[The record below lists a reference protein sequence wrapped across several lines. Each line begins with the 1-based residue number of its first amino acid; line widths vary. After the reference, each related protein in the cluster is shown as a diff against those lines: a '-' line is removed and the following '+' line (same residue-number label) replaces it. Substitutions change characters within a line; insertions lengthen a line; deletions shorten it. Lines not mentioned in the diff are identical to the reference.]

1 MIPALKSTPGCLVVE
16 TARTSSGKNVIFA
29 WFENRRAVL
38 KWYYSDAHQEA
49 MKSFFPDIE
58 PRKPLQEVP
67 GESGPIMV
75 IASITMAKQSQFKE
89 TQAPI
94 SQIAIELYQPLSG
107 GAALGGRFAPS
118 AVKVPNLRDYTPKG
132 KSPPDK

>member
-1 MIPALKSTPGCLVVE
+1 MPSCCPYSVAPLLCMSNQREKSPG
-16 TARTSSGKNVIFA
+16 F
-29 WFENRRAVL
+29 
-38 KWYYSDAHQEA
+38 
-49 MKSFFPDIE
+49 E

-118 AVKVPNLRDYTPKG
+118 AVKVPDLRDYTPKG